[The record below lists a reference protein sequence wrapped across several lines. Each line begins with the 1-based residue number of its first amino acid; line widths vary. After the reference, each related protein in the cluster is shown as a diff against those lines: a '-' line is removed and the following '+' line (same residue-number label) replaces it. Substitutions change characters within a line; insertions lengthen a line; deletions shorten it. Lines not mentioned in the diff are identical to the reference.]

1 MGAYKYWKGGVN
13 GSADDTD
20 GDWNNVGN
28 WHGGVKPV
36 TGDIVVFGE
45 QAGVCDNSST
55 TKHAYGKHWSCY
67 INVSQA
73 AVDLAGLI
81 ITKGFTGCVGI
92 DVVGTGGPLII
103 GITDELWFVGN
114 ETLYIRSGGG
124 QAVPLAFHHSA
135 SGLMKIST
143 SAAADVWSEI
153 HLQDAGTLEIVN
165 SCRVDK
171 IHCGADFSG
180 IVNIGTGVQDGAGNA
195 VDLEVYSGTV
205 YSGSKLGQVK
215 NASIIEL
222 SSADVAL
229 YGNTLDID
237 NLLQILGT
245 FTWRHTGQL
254 KLLQLSG
261 GIVQAVGDGE
271 KTLGTGAATD
281 IKVYG
286 GKLDLSDAQSKIVLA
301 SGAKIVSRGEG
312 IVIMPPNVETGFLPL
327 LTTA

>member
-13 GSADDTD
+13 GTVDDTD

-36 TGDIVVFGE
+36 TGDIVVYGE
-45 QAGVCDNSST
+45 QAGVCDNSGT

-73 AVDLAGLI
+73 AIDLAGLI

-92 DVVGTGGPLII
+92 DVVGNGGPLII
-103 GITDELWFVGN
+103 GFTDELWFMGN
-114 ETLYIRSGGG
+114 ETLYIKSGGG
-124 QAVPLAFHHSA
+124 QAVPLAFHRSE
-135 SGLMKIST
+135 SGLMKIDAA
-143 SAAADVWSEI
+143 AAADVWTEI

-165 SCRVDK
+165 DCRVDK
-171 IHCGADFSG
+171 LHCGADFTG

-195 VDLEVYSGTV
+195 IDLEVYGGTI

-215 NASIIEL
+215 NASIINLGATE
-222 SSADVAL
+222 VAL

-245 FTWRHTGQL
+245 FTWRHSGQL

-271 KTLGTGAATD
+271 KTLGTSAAGD
-281 IKVYG
+281 IKVLG
-286 GKLDLSDAQSKIVLA
+286 GKLDLSDAQSKIIMA
-301 SGAKIVSRGEG
+301 ADATIVSRGEG
-312 IVIMPPNVETGFLPL
+312 MVIMPPNVETTFSSL
-327 LTTA
+327 LTTV